1 MKVVRILLLLTA
13 VFCNLLIWAE
23 KDIPPDLTARIETN
37 LSSSR
42 DFSALLT
49 VIKNKDTELEDQEQ
63 YYLFRKDAQGLLLL
77 LQIKPEP
84 VKGRAYLLKND
95 QLWLYNPYGQ
105 GFSQATQTQNI
116 SNSLAL
122 VSDIAAFNLVRD
134 YKIQKLA
141 EDVLGAYDVYRVE
154 LAAKQGSRSIPR
166 LTLWIEKTDFFPLK
180 LQTLNDS
187 GIPVRNVFYH
197 KYTRISGEIYPVSI
211 YIEDA
216 ADPARKV
223 QLIFSKFN
231 IQPIPDFVFTRAY
244 LEEINKE

>member
-1 MKVVRILLLLTA
+1 MKGARILVLSAA
-13 VFCNLLIWAE
+13 VICNLLIWSE
-23 KDIPPDLTARIETN
+23 EEIPADLTARIEIN

-63 YYLFRKDAQGLLLL
+63 YHLFRKDTQGLLLL

-95 QLWLYNPYGQ
+95 ELWLYNPYGQ

-122 VSDIAAFNLVRD
+122 ISDIAAFSFIKS
-134 YKIQKLA
+134 YKIQKLT
-141 EDVLGAYDVYRVE
+141 EDVLGSHDVYKIE
-154 LAAKQGSRSIPR
+154 LAAKQDSYSIPK
-166 LTLWIEKTDFFPLK
+166 LTLWIEKKDALPLK
-180 LQTLNDS
+180 LQAFTHNCL
-187 GIPVRNVFYH
+187 PERTVYYH
-197 KYTRISGEIYPVSI
+197 KYTRITGEIYPVSI

-216 ADPARKV
+216 ADPARKT
-223 QLIFSKFN
+223 QLIFSRFN

>member
-1 MKVVRILLLLTA
+1 MKRARILLICIIVVNGFFIAADSELPA
-13 VFCNLLIWAE
+13 
-23 KDIPPDLTARIETN
+23 DLTATIENN

-63 YYLFRKDAQGLLLL
+63 YYLFRKDTQGLLLL
-77 LQIKPEP
+77 LQTKPEP
-84 VKGRAYLLKND
+84 VKGRAYLLRNNE
-95 QLWLYNPYGQ
+95 LWLYNPYGQ
-105 GFSQATQTQNI
+105 GFSQATRTQTI

-122 VSDIAAFNLVRD
+122 VSDIAAFSFVKD
-134 YKIQKLA
+134 YKVQKITA
-141 EDVLGAYDVYRVE
+141 DVLGDYDVYKVE
-154 LAAKQGSRSIPR
+154 LAAKQDSHSVSRI
-166 LTLWIEKTDFFPLK
+166 TLWIEKTAVLPLK
-180 LQTLNDS
+180 LQAFNRK
-187 GIPVRNVFYH
+187 GIQERTVYYH
-197 KYTRISGEIYPVSI
+197 KYTRTGGEIYPVSI

-216 ADPARKV
+216 ADPARKT